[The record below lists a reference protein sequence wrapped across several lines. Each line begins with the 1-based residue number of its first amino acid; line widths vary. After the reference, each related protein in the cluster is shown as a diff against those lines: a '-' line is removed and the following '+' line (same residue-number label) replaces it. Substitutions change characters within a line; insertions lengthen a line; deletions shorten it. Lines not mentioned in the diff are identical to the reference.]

1 MNVTSPLTVTTALE
15 RGFSR
20 LAADLQRVFG
30 SRFVALVAYEQSAS
44 VAFASTVNADDL
56 DALGPLVGS
65 WNHDGLATPL
75 VVTPDEFRR
84 SLDAFPLEY
93 QAILDR
99 HVVIAGTPPFAGT
112 SIDTED
118 LRRACEIQARG
129 HLIHLRQ
136 GWIQAGGHQS
146 HLIDVIV
153 RSAAP
158 FRALLSNVARLHDA
172 PHATE
177 TDLAGFAQAV
187 IGMPPDVVARILD
200 LDVHPEHG
208 RKAVSHVGAYLAAAE
223 QLWNF
228 VDSWRRS

>member
-1 MNVTSPLTVTTALE
+1 ME
-15 RGFSR
+15 RAFSR

-30 SRFVALVAYEQSAS
+30 SRFVALVGYEQNAS
-44 VAFASTVNADDL
+44 VAFASSVRADDL

-65 WNHDGLATPL
+65 WHHDGLATPL
-75 VVTPDEFRR
+75 TMTPDEFRR

-99 HVVIAGTPPFAGT
+99 HRVIAGTPPFAGV
-112 SIDTED
+112 SVGPED

-136 GWIQAGGHQS
+136 AWIQGGGHQS
-146 HLIDVIV
+146 HLIDGLV

-158 FRALLSNVARLHDA
+158 FRALLSNVARLHGA
-172 PHATE
+172 PHETE
-177 TDLAGFAQAV
+177 ADLAAFAETV
-187 IGMPPDVVARILD
+187 IGMPAGVVAQVLD
-200 LDVHPEHG
+200 LELHPEHG
-208 RKAVSHVGAYLAAAE
+208 RKALSQVSNYLAAAE
-223 QLWNF
+223 RLWGF

>member
-1 MNVTSPLTVTTALE
+1 MSSADRSTPSRSSTRPFSIATWSSPA
-15 RGFSR
+15 RRR
-20 LAADLQRVFG
+20 LPA
-30 SRFVALVAYEQSAS
+30 
-44 VAFASTVNADDL
+44 
-56 DALGPLVGS
+56 
-65 WNHDGLATPL
+65 
-75 VVTPDEFRR
+75 
-84 SLDAFPLEY
+84 
-93 QAILDR
+93 
-99 HVVIAGTPPFAGT
+99 T

-208 RKAVSHVGAYLAAAE
+208 RKAVCACRRYLAAAE